1 MLAKVWCPCY
11 VCRMPSIFEIRRDNL
26 RRLMQQWGGPTS
38 LAKKLGHSNGSYIAQ
53 LAGPH
58 PTRDVS
64 EKVARE
70 IERTLQLPDNWMD
83 HRHKGPPGQPDT
95 GTLIEVVSLVRDVLD
110 AEGVKAQ
117 RAKIEEIVG
126 LVYENALEN
135 GAINPDYLRRLVR
148 LIR

>member
-1 MLAKVWCPCY
+1 MATV
-11 VCRMPSIFEIRRDNL
+11 FELRRESL

-70 IERTLQLPDNWMD
+70 IEHKLQLPDAWMD
-83 HRHKGPPGQPDT
+83 RPHRGEPGQPET
-95 GTLIEVVSLVRDVLD
+95 GLLIDVVAAVKDMIDS
-110 AEGVKAQ
+110 EGIKMTKSNLADMVD
-117 RAKIEEIVG
+117 
-126 LVYENALEN
+126 LVYERSSEA
-135 GAINPDYLRRLVR
+135 GAVDLAYLRRLIK
-148 LIR
+148 LIK